1 MIGPPHR
8 FHVALSGDFLKPN
21 GEFAFP
27 GFDLKPLRR
36 RNDIDLH
43 YLQDCS
49 EITARQTKEIDAL
62 IVSGP
67 AITARSFDVSGR
79 LALIARFGVGYDA
92 IDVKAC
98 TANNVALVIT
108 PDGVRRPVAV
118 SILTHILVLTQ
129 RLMEK
134 ERLCR
139 QGAKGWARVT
149 DFNGVGLVGKVLGSV
164 GLGNIAR
171 EMFRITA
178 PLEMRPIAYDPYV
191 EVSAAREL
199 GVEMAD
205 LETVI
210 RRSDILTVNCPLNSS
225 TRHLLDKNR
234 LSLMKPTAIL
244 INTARGAIIDQAAL
258 SELLQS
264 KRIAGA
270 GLDVFEEE
278 PLSEDDPLLG
288 CENAV
293 LTPHS
298 LCWTDQLFS
307 GCASADIQAVLDV
320 FTGKIPQGIVNK
332 EITQQPAWLAKLNRF
347 ASGTK
352 QMGKRPLAKKQA

>member
-1 MIGPPHR
+1 MPDNFR
-8 FHVALSGDFLKPN
+8 VALSGDFLKPN

-27 GFDLKPLRR
+27 GFDLEPLQQSS
-36 RNDIDLH
+36 NIDVS
-43 YLQDCS
+43 YLEHCS
-49 EITARQTKEIDAL
+49 EISSQQTGDIDAL
-62 IVSGP
+62 ILSGP
-67 AITARSFDVSGR
+67 AITAGSFNGNGR

-92 IDVKAC
+92 IDVEAC
-98 TANNVALVIT
+98 TASNVALVIT

-129 RLMEK
+129 KFIQK

-139 QGAKGWARVT
+139 QGPKGWAEVT

-164 GLGNIAR
+164 GFGNIAK

-178 PLEMRPIAYDPYV
+178 PLEMRQIAYDPYV
-191 EVSAAREL
+191 DVNIAREL

-205 LETVI
+205 LDTVV
-210 RRSDILTVNCPLNSS
+210 RRSDILTVNCPLTPS

-244 INTARGAIIDQAAL
+244 INTARGAIVDQAAL
-258 SELLQS
+258 ADLLQS
-264 KRIAGA
+264 QRIAGA

-278 PLSEDDPLLG
+278 PLSENDPLLA

-307 GCASADIQAVLDV
+307 GCAKADIQAVLDV
-320 FTGKIPQGIVNK
+320 FAGKIPKGIVNK
-332 EITQQPAWLAKLNRF
+332 EITQQASWLAKLSRF
-347 ASGTK
+347 ASITDQAVEGR
-352 QMGKRPLAKKQA
+352 QLAQQA

>member
-1 MIGPPHR
+1 MPSK
-8 FHVALSGDFLKPN
+8 FNVALSGDFLNPD

-27 GFDLKPLRR
+27 GFDIEALQ
-36 RNDIDLH
+36 RNTKIQLH
-43 YLQDCS
+43 YLENCS
-49 EITARQTKEIDAL
+49 EITADQTKGLDAL
-62 IVSGP
+62 ILSGP
-67 AITARSFDVSGR
+67 GITADSFHVDGS
-79 LALIARFGVGYDA
+79 LALIARFGVGYDS
-92 IDVKAC
+92 IDVEAC

-108 PDGVRRPVAV
+108 PEGVRRPVAV

-129 RLMEK
+129 RFLQK

-139 QGAKGWARVT
+139 QGTKGWSQVT
-149 DFNGVGLVGKVLGSV
+149 DFNGIGLVGKILGSI

-178 PLEMRPIAYDPYV
+178 PLEMRPLAYDPYV
-191 EVSAAREL
+191 DPGVAREL

-210 RRSDILTVNCPLNSS
+210 RRSDILTVNCPLTPS
-225 TRHLLDKNR
+225 TRHLLNKGR

-244 INTARGAIIDQAAL
+244 INTARGAIVDQAAL
-258 SELLQS
+258 VDLLQQE
-264 KRIAGA
+264 RIAGA

-278 PLSEDDPLLG
+278 PINENDPLLA
-288 CENAV
+288 CENTV

-307 GCASADIQAVLDV
+307 GCAKSDIGAVLHI
-320 FTGKIPQGIVNK
+320 TAGKIPEGIVNK
-332 EITQQPAWLAKLNRF
+332 DIIHKPAWLAKLSRF
-347 ASGTK
+347 A
-352 QMGKRPLAKKQA
+352 L